1 MRRLKYAKNKL
12 AEVEENKLASQ
23 LDSVNVLG
31 NACGILTAYF

>member
-12 AEVEENKLASQ
+12 AEVEENKLASK
-23 LDSVNVLG
+23 LDSVVLG